1 MAASAQFF
9 KTITKWELAS
19 SPQPWWTVLINYNM
33 VIWVHRIDL
42 LLPISCVWVMYWQTG
57 SCSFDIPRRKV
68 WPQIPHRGLKT
79 TWQSLLCSS
88 SLVLCCGGELTF
100 VNYYFMYISQ
110 RRNNPG
116 GPGHGLTLPL
126 VSPTV
131 SLICWVC
138 NRSLCCAPLPPSYHC
153 LSESYLQLL
162 PFDPPLVTPSA
173 PHRLTFGAAGLT
185 RSRCKVSS
193 SRGERTSL
201 RKRSGL

>member
-1 MAASAQFF
+1 MTASAQFF

-19 SPQPWWTVLINYNM
+19 SPQLWWTVLINYNM

-79 TWQSLLCSS
+79 TLQSLLCSS

-131 SLICWVC
+131 SLICTAGFVTAPFAVPLCLRPIIVC
-138 NRSLCCAPLPPSYHC
+138 QRVTSSSSHSTPCWSPP
-153 LSESYLQLL
+153 LL
-162 PFDPPLVTPSA
+162 PTI
-173 PHRLTFGAAGLT
+173 
-185 RSRCKVSS
+185 
-193 SRGERTSL
+193 
-201 RKRSGL
+201 